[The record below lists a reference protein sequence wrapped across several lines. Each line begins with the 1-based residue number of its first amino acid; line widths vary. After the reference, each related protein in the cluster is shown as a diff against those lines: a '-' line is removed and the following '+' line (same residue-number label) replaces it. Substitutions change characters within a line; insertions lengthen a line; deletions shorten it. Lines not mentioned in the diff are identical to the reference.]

1 MRVGYMYGAYP
12 CVCGGP
18 KRCQNRNSNRTR
30 HLASAATVRL
40 GRTLARLLSCLEQ
53 LRAHHPGAWEWDTSV
68 VTRAF
73 AFWIRACPTC
83 RSPHHHQSFR
93 ASDAEVRRPA
103 RRRQRRKPGSCPPAE
118 EGGEPHVNA
127 GALSWAL
134 EPSRLCL
141 WLPETKL
148 KQSEIRLPARSM
160 LQCTEIAT

>member
-1 MRVGYMYGAYP
+1 MCAADRKDAKTEIP
-12 CVCGGP
+12 TAP
-18 KRCQNRNSNRTR
+18 ATSRQP
-30 HLASAATVRL
+30 LPFDSAALSLVSYRTV
-40 GRTLARLLSCLEQ
+40 SQ
-53 LRAHHPGAWEWDTSV
+53 SPSPWDTSV

-148 KQSEIRLPARSM
+148 KQSEIRLPSKEHATMYRDRNMNIARILSISFV
-160 LQCTEIAT
+160 TEM